1 MFGSD
6 GADMTRQIMSDY
18 HIMKR
23 QTAVKTLVASLIA
36 LYAAGCVASAAISIM
51 TL

>member
-1 MFGSD
+1 
-6 GADMTRQIMSDY
+6 MSDY

-23 QTAVKTLVASLIA
+23 QTAVKTLVVSLVA
-36 LYAAGCVASAAISIM
+36 LYAAGCVVSAALSIM